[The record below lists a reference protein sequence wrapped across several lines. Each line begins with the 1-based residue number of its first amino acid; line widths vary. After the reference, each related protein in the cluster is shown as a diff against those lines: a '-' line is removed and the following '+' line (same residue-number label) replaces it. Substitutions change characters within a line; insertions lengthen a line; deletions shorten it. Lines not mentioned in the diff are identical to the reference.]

1 MLEIAIKYTGLL
13 AKITPS
19 GIIGFTIPNI
29 MVHSA
34 TFSYS
39 FFRDK
44 IVGNSLVERYLSSV
58 VICVAAASR
67 SGTTGTKREIEKE
80 TLPEMKESVSLITM
94 SHNLR

>member
-44 IVGNSLVERYLSSV
+44 MVGNSRSTISFVSCYQSCRSSTRRGERE
-58 VICVAAASR
+58 A
-67 SGTTGTKREIEKE
+67 
-80 TLPEMKESVSLITM
+80 LPEMKESVA
-94 SHNLR
+94 